1 MTAEPIREPDAEEPR
16 APSQGSPVAD
26 PAADADAR
34 SGVGAESL
42 IGAVTDSGGVTDAG
56 GAKAIVIDADAA
68 AAAVVDAG
76 SPVLG
81 TAATPS
87 IDPSPIDSDTAATP
101 AVEASAAGAV
111 DPAAAAA
118 VDAAAATPVVVA
130 EAPAAPAKP
139 SRRPV
144 ILAWVRR
151 FVTFVLAVALFVT
164 GVAIGTATF
173 QRTRP
178 APVAV
183 DGPVTDSQPPP
194 AVAQEFI
201 TALGNN
207 NADAMRSSLN
217 AQPNKDL
224 TDEFARFGIKKVLS
238 VQTLG
243 TSVDG
248 TRSATEILLK
258 TEKTDGLPFEVN
270 LVILVDGGQ
279 IEGFR

>member
-1 MTAEPIREPDAEEPR
+1 
-16 APSQGSPVAD
+16 
-26 PAADADAR
+26 
-34 SGVGAESL
+34 
-42 IGAVTDSGGVTDAG
+42 
-56 GAKAIVIDADAA
+56 VIDADAA
-68 AAAVVDAG
+68 AAPVVDAG

-81 TAATPS
+81 TAAAPAIEAGSIDSETPS
-87 IDPSPIDSDTAATP
+87 AP
-101 AVEASAAGAV
+101 AVQAAVFEAGAVDAGAAAVDADAAAVDAGAAAV

-118 VDAAAATPVVVA
+118 VDAAAATPVVAA

-139 SRRPV
+139 SRRPA

-178 APVAV
+178 ALVAV
-183 DGPVTDSQPPP
+183 EGPVTDSQPPP